1 MHASGASN
9 GHRLTTA
16 VLHGLT
22 CNALPNHDCWISWD
36 PSVTVFHFPNVSV
49 IKKEI
54 KILIIITKSYLSN
67 TLFDENPKCDLL
79 PTINIILTK

>member
-1 MHASGASN
+1 MYISCCVLQNISTCVVLVEGERAYVHASGASN

-36 PSVTVFHFPNVSV
+36 PPVTVFHFPNVRGR
-49 IKKEI
+49 
-54 KILIIITKSYLSN
+54 
-67 TLFDENPKCDLL
+67 
-79 PTINIILTK
+79 